1 MTDKQQQ
8 SKKIYLG
15 FEIIENLEDK
25 QAPKSSNVNMDEY
38 EDEDDNI
45 GLPKDEEDD
54 DVEVLHKNIP
64 TIYCISFS

>member
-1 MTDKQQQ
+1 
-8 SKKIYLG
+8 
-15 FEIIENLEDK
+15 
-25 QAPKSSNVNMDEY
+25 MDEY